1 MAAAGISNIA
11 KPTQHIMPLNIQ
23 FTSVTTG
30 DWINIAGCRGVHL
43 PAALAITSSTNNSA
57 PDVGTCQY
65 GSALS
70 TAIYAATATSIAV
83 DGANADNTNYRQA
96 PFYVKCKNGEIMEV
110 TADST
115 PKAATST
122 WTVRRGCLGTTAA
135 AVADNDYFDIC
146 NQIVVAST
154 RVGFVTGL
162 AFPMSEDPGAP
173 VYSAAKR

>member
-1 MAAAGISNIA
+1 MAAAGLANIA
-11 KPTQHIMPLNIQ
+11 KPTQHIMPINIK

-43 PAALAITSSTNNSA
+43 PASLAITSSTNNQA

-70 TAIYAATATSIAV
+70 TAIYSATATSIAV
-83 DGANADNTNYRQA
+83 DGANADATYTRQA

-110 TADST
+110 VGDST
-115 PKAATST
+115 PAAATST

-146 NQIVVAST
+146 NQIVVSST
-154 RVGFVTGL
+154 RVGFVTGIV
-162 AFPMSEDPGAP
+162 FPMSEDPGAA